1 MHAAINKAAG
11 VDLDA
16 MTARLVLI
24 GRVGMTM
31 Y

>member
-11 VDLDA
+11 FDLDA